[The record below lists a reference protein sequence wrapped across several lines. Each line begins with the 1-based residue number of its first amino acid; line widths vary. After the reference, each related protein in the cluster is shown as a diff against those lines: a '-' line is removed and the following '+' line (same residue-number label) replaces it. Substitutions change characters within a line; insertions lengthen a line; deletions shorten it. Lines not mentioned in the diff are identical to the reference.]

1 MPYLVPEEEA
11 RASIDRNLDSDATKI
26 DAQIKMW
33 AKSCK
38 EGRDDASSK
47 NFENFNQLFL
57 NIMTRMNV
65 LFSRPEKRLLI
76 ISPVEFGKSVQIHQH
91 SEGSP
96 VMISFGTL
104 KFHTNLS
111 RFTDNSKISILD
123 TLTVSS
129 WTSDVM
135 EQINVTLG
143 TASLNDDGTQ
153 SENEKRAWDNL
164 WFNVASESSVPRSSI
179 AYAGGIEFDD
189 NVDIF
194 KALRAD
200 LGRNLPLGSAVRDK
214 EKSNNQCH
222 IIRE

>member
-1 MPYLVPEEEA
+1 
-11 RASIDRNLDSDATKI
+11 
-26 DAQIKMW
+26 MW
-33 AKSCK
+33 AKSLERGK
-38 EGRDDASSK
+38 DDASSK

-96 VMISFGTL
+96 IMISFG
-104 KFHTNLS
+104 S
-111 RFTDNSKISILD
+111 PEIPYESVQITDNSKISILD
-123 TLTVSS
+123 TITVSS
-129 WTSDVM
+129 DTSDVM

-164 WFNVASESSVPRSSI
+164 WFNVASESSAPRSAI

-189 NVDIF
+189 NIDISQGF
-194 KALRAD
+194 E
-200 LGRNLPLGSAVRDK
+200 GWT
-214 EKSNNQCH
+214 
-222 IIRE
+222 